1 MGMVVRTNTMA
12 LNAYRQLGLN
22 NSAVSK
28 SLEKLASGFRINR
41 AGDDAAGFAISEKMK
56 AQITGL
62 ETAATNAQNGISL
75 IQTAEGNLSEVH
87 DMLNRMVELAT
98 KSANGTYTSTER
110 EALQAEV
117 NQLLDE
123 IDRISQSANF
133 NGAKLLDGT
142 MGMNT
147 NAITN
152 LMGKGAVAASSGK
165 PQGANLISDV
175 HYEAVGNSPTGPTF
189 TVDFGALRVNG
200 ERDEEVEISIQVGE
214 STYSITVDGLKIYF
228 WTDKDEGITMND
240 GTTDITASDT
250 NELADA
256 LELTNAQT
264 MAAPLEKYVDLT
276 AAETDEERL
285 HMAIEAL
292 TGICCAPSSAIS

>member
-41 AGDDAAGFAISEKMK
+41 AGDDAAGFAISEKMQ

-98 KSANGTYTSTER
+98 KSANGIYTSTER

-117 NQLLDE
+117 DQLLDE

-165 PQGANLISDV
+165 LQDANLISDV

-214 STYSITVDGLKIYF
+214 STYGNGCKNQHNGPISKRGNGNARYVLFNTVMSLLMVTKRNAPDDPVRLYYEKKRG
-228 WTDKDEGITMND
+228 EGKHHHACA
-240 GTTDITASDT
+240 TA
-250 NELADA
+250 
-256 LELTNAQT
+256 
-264 MAAPLEKYVDLT
+264 
-276 AAETDEERL
+276 
-285 HMAIEAL
+285 
-292 TGICCAPSSAIS
+292 CCTKLLCIMFAMGR